1 MIIVT
6 GGAGFI
12 GSNIVRALNERGRAD
27 IFIVDDLGDGDKYK
41 NLIGLRFIDY
51 QHKDDFLQLITG
63 NSAFGSNI
71 DAVFHEGACSDTMVY
86 DVNYMM
92 KTNYD
97 YSKEI
102 LRFCLRKQ
110 IPLIYASSAS
120 VYGTGKKGFREDE
133 ACENPINPYAFSKL
147 MFDRYVQQ
155 FLPTAK
161 SKIIG
166 LRYFNVFGPQE
177 SHKGKMASIFH
188 QIYRRMKLGGS
199 PKLFKGTDGFG
210 DGEQKRDFIYVK
222 DVAKINL
229 WCLDNDVASGI
240 YNCGTGHAH
249 TFNAVAN
256 AMLESMHSKMKIT
269 YCDFPD
275 ELRGKYQSFTEADM
289 KKLTAAG
296 YKGGFTNFVLAVE
309 EYCKFLEAGGYYT
322 LGKQS

>member
-12 GSNIVRALNERGRAD
+12 GSNIVRALNERGRND
-27 IFIVDDLGDGDKYK
+27 IFIVDDLGGEGDKYK

-51 QHKDDFLQLITG
+51 QHKDDFLKLIIG
-63 NSAFGSNI
+63 NSTFGSNVEAI
-71 DAVFHEGACSDTMVY
+71 FHEGACSDTMVY
-86 DVNYMM
+86 DVNFMM
-92 KTNYD
+92 KANYD

-120 VYGTGKKGFREDE
+120 VYGMGKKGFREDE

-147 MFDRYVQQ
+147 MFDRYVRQ
-155 FLPTAK
+155 FLTASK

-177 SHKGKMASIFH
+177 SHKGKMASIFY
-188 QIYRRMKLGGS
+188 QIYRRMKHGGG
-199 PKLFKGTDGFG
+199 PKLFKGTDGFD

-229 WCLDNDVASGI
+229 WCLDNDVESGI

-249 TFNAVAN
+249 TFNAVAK
-256 AMLESMHSKMKIT
+256 AMIESMHSKMRTT

-322 LGKQS
+322 LGK

>member
-12 GSNIVRALNERGRAD
+12 GSNIVRGLNERGRND
-27 IFIVDDLGDGDKYK
+27 IMIVDDLGDGDKFK
-41 NLIGLRFIDY
+41 NLIGLRFMDY
-51 QHKDDFLQLITG
+51 QHKDDFLKLLS
-63 NSAFGSNI
+63 SATFGTNVEAI
-71 DAVFHEGACSDTMVY
+71 FHQGACSDTMQY
-86 DVNYMM
+86 DVNFMM
-92 KTNYD
+92 RTNYD

-102 LRFCLRKQ
+102 LRFCVRKQ

-120 VYGTGKKGFREDE
+120 VYGLGKKGFREDE
-133 ACENPINPYAFSKL
+133 SCEMPLNPYAFSKL
-147 MFDRYVQQ
+147 MFDRYVRQ
-155 FLPTAK
+155 FLNASK

-166 LRYFNVFGPQE
+166 LRYFNVFGQQE
-177 SHKGKMASIFH
+177 AHKGKMASIFY
-188 QIYRRMKLGGS
+188 QIYKRMKLGGG
-199 PKLFKGTDGFG
+199 PRLFKGTDGFG

-229 WCLDNDVASGI
+229 WCLESDVANGI

-249 TFNAVAN
+249 TFNAAAK
-256 AMLESMHSKMKIT
+256 AMIESMHSKMRTT

-296 YKGGFTNFVLAVE
+296 YKGGFTNFVIAVD

-322 LGKQS
+322 LGGKS

>member
-12 GSNIVRALNERGRAD
+12 GSNIVRALNERGRND
-27 IFIVDDLGDGDKYK
+27 IFIVDDLGGEGDKYK
-41 NLIGLRFIDY
+41 NLVGLRFIDY
-51 QHKDDFLQLITG
+51 QHKDDFLKLITG
-63 NSAFGSNI
+63 NGTFGSNVEAI
-71 DAVFHEGACSDTMVY
+71 FHEGACSDTMVY
-86 DVNYMM
+86 DVNFMM
-92 KTNYD
+92 KSNYD

-120 VYGTGKKGFREDE
+120 VYGMGKKGFREDE

-147 MFDRYVQQ
+147 MFDRYVRQ
-155 FLPTAK
+155 FLTAAK

-177 SHKGKMASIFH
+177 SHKGKMASIFY
-188 QIYRRMKLGGS
+188 QIYRRMKHGGG
-199 PKLFKGTDGFG
+199 PKLFKGTDGFD

-249 TFNAVAN
+249 TFNAVAK
-256 AMLESMHSKMKIT
+256 AMIESMHSKMRTT

-289 KKLTAAG
+289 KKLSVAG

-322 LGKQS
+322 LGK

>member
-12 GSNIVRALNERGRAD
+12 GSNIVRALNERGRND
-27 IFIVDDLGDGDKYK
+27 IMIVDDLGDGDKFK
-41 NLIGLRFIDY
+41 NLIGLRFMDY
-51 QHKDDFLQLITG
+51 QHKDDFLKLLS
-63 NSAFGSNI
+63 SATFGTNVE
-71 DAVFHEGACSDTMVY
+71 AVFHEGACSDTMQY
-86 DVNYMM
+86 DVNFMM
-92 KTNYD
+92 RANYD

-102 LRFCLRKQ
+102 LRFCVRKQ

-133 ACENPINPYAFSKL
+133 SCEMPLNPYAFSKL
-147 MFDRYVQQ
+147 MFDRYVRQ
-155 FLPTAK
+155 FLNASK

-166 LRYFNVFGPQE
+166 LRYFNVFGQQE
-177 SHKGKMASIFH
+177 AHKGKMACGP
-188 QIYRRMKLGGS
+188 R
-199 PKLFKGTDGFG
+199 LFKGTDGYG

-229 WCLDNDVASGI
+229 WCLESDVANGI

-249 TFNAVAN
+249 TFNAVAK
-256 AMLESMHSKMKIT
+256 AMIESMHSNMRTT
-269 YCDFPD
+269 YCEFPD

-296 YKGGFTNFVLAVE
+296 YKGGFTNFVIAVD

-322 LGKQS
+322 LGR

>member
-12 GSNIVRALNERGRAD
+12 GSNIVRALNERGRTD

-51 QHKDDFLQLITG
+51 QHKDDFLKLMAG
-63 NSAFGSNI
+63 SAFGSNVE
-71 DAVFHEGACSDTMVY
+71 AVFHEGACSDTMVY
-86 DVNYMM
+86 DVNFMM

-102 LRFCLRKQ
+102 LRFCIRKQ

-133 ACENPINPYAFSKL
+133 SCEQPINPYAFSKL
-147 MFDRYVQQ
+147 MFDRYVRQ
-155 FLPTAK
+155 FLSAAK

-188 QIYRRMKLGGS
+188 QIYRRMKLGGG
-199 PKLFKGTDGFG
+199 PRLFKGTDGYG

-249 TFNAVAN
+249 TFNAVAK
-256 AMLESMHSKMKIT
+256 AMIESMHSKMRTT

-296 YKGGFTNFVLAVE
+296 YKGGFTNFVIAVE
-309 EYCKFLEAGGYYT
+309 EYCRFLEAGGYYT
-322 LGKQS
+322 LGK

>member
-12 GSNIVRALNERGRAD
+12 GSNIVRALNERGRND
-27 IFIVDDLGDGDKYK
+27 ILIVDDLGDGDKYK
-41 NLIGLRFIDY
+41 NLIGLRFLDY
-51 QHKDDFLQLITG
+51 RHKDDFLKTFMYSDNFGG
-63 NSAFGSNI
+63 NVEAI
-71 DAVFHEGACSDTMVY
+71 FHEGACSDTMQY
-86 DVNYMM
+86 DVNFMM
-92 KTNYD
+92 KTNYE
-97 YSKEI
+97 YSKEL
-102 LRFCLRKQ
+102 LRFCIKKQ
-110 IPLIYASSAS
+110 IPLIYASSAA
-120 VYGTGKKGFREDE
+120 VYGTGKRGFREEE

-147 MFDRYVQQ
+147 MFDRYVRQ
-155 FLPTAK
+155 LLGVAK

-166 LRYFNVFGPQE
+166 LRYFNVYGPQE

-188 QIYRRMKLGGS
+188 QIYKRMKLGGG
-199 PKLFKGTDGFG
+199 PRLFRGTDGYG
-210 DGEQKRDFIYVK
+210 DGGQKRDFIYVK

-249 TFNAVAN
+249 TFNDAAK
-256 AMLESMHSKMKIT
+256 AMIESMHSKMRTT

-296 YKGGFTNFVLAVE
+296 YKEGFTNFVIAVD
-309 EYCKFLEAGGYYT
+309 EYCKFLEAGGYY
-322 LGKQS
+322 SIRN

>member
-12 GSNIVRALNERGRAD
+12 GSNIVRALNERGRND
-27 IFIVDDLGDGDKYK
+27 VFIVDDLGDGDKYK

-51 QHKDDFLQLITG
+51 QHKDDFLKLMAG
-63 NSAFGSNI
+63 SAFGSNVE
-71 DAVFHEGACSDTMVY
+71 AVFHEGACSDTMVY
-86 DVNYMM
+86 DVNFMM
-92 KTNYD
+92 KNNYD

-102 LRFCLRKQ
+102 LRFCIRKQ

-133 ACENPINPYAFSKL
+133 SCEQPINPYAFSKL
-147 MFDRYVQQ
+147 MFDRYVRQ
-155 FLPTAK
+155 FLSAAK

-188 QIYRRMKLGGS
+188 QIYRRMKLGGG
-199 PKLFKGTDGFG
+199 PRLFKGTDGYG

-229 WCLDNDVASGI
+229 WCLDNDVASDI

-249 TFNAVAN
+249 TFNAVAK
-256 AMLESMHSKMKIT
+256 AMIESMHSKMRTT

-296 YKGGFTNFVLAVE
+296 YKGGFTNFVIAVE
-309 EYCKFLEAGGYYT
+309 EYCKFLEAGGYY
-322 LGKQS
+322 SINS

>member
-12 GSNIVRALNERGRAD
+12 GSNIVRSLNENGRTD
-27 IFIVDDLGDGDKYK
+27 VMIVDDLNGGDKYK
-41 NLIGLRFIDY
+41 NLIGLRFMDY
-51 QHKDDFLQLITG
+51 QHKDDFQKLVTG
-63 NSAFGSNI
+63 SSTFGSNVEAI
-71 DAVFHEGACSDTMVY
+71 FHEGACSDTMEY
-86 DVNYMM
+86 DVNFMM
-92 KTNYD
+92 RTNYD
-97 YSKEI
+97 YSKEL

-120 VYGTGKKGFREDE
+120 VYGMGKKGFREDE
-133 ACENPINPYAFSKL
+133 SCENPLNPYAFSKL
-147 MFDRYVQQ
+147 MFDRYARQ
-155 FLPTAK
+155 FLSAAK

-177 SHKGKMASIFH
+177 NHKGKMASIFY
-188 QIYRRMKLGGS
+188 QIYKRMKLGGG
-199 PKLFKGTDGFG
+199 PRLFKGTDGYG

-229 WCLDNDVASGI
+229 WCLENDVANGI

-249 TFNAVAN
+249 TFNAVAK
-256 AMLESMHSKMKIT
+256 AMIESMHSKMRTT

-289 KKLTAAG
+289 KNLTAAG

-309 EYCKFLEAGGYYT
+309 EYCRFLDAGGYYT
-322 LGKQS
+322 LGR